1 MKVNRQNS
9 ITCSLTNVEVQAFE
23 AWGTAMGLNVNQA
36 VKKCIRYTIKHLKP
50 AKPAVEPAKPLEMV

>member
-9 ITCSLTNVEVQAFE
+9 ITCSLTNAEVRAFE
-23 AWGTAMGLNVNQA
+23 AWGTAMRLNVNQA
-36 VKKCIRYTIKHLKP
+36 IKKCIHYTIKRLQP